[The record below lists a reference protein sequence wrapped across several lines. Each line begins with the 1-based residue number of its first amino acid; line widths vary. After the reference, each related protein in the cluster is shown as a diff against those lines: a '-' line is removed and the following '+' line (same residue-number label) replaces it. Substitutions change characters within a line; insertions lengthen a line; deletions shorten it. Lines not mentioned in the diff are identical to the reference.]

1 MIGSGHVWA
10 YLWLLAKGLVV
21 TLELSFL
28 ALLLG
33 SAGGLILGLMRASS
47 HRWLGALPFVY
58 IELIRSTPFLILL
71 FFIYYGMPLALN
83 TDIPAYPAAIWALS
97 LHCSGYM
104 AEVVRAGVESV
115 PRGQWEAAYALG
127 LRYPRIM
134 RLIVLPQAM
143 RVMIPPT
150 IGVYVSTIKESA
162 LASVIGFIELLGTG
176 MAIRDTNAGR
186 STADVLVAVALFYFV
201 ICFTLS
207 RLGRVMERRSSRD
220 LHVRVS
226 AAGPALSA
234 AE

>member
-1 MIGSGHVWA
+1 VIASGHFWS
-10 YLWLLAKGLVV
+10 YLWLLAKGLTV

-33 SAGGLILGLMRASS
+33 SLGGLILGLMRASRY
-47 HRWLGALPFVY
+47 RWLGVLPFFY

-104 AEVVRAGVESV
+104 AEVVRAGVQSV

-127 LRYPRIM
+127 LRYPRVM

-143 RVMIPPT
+143 RVMVPPT

-162 LASVIGFIELLGTG
+162 LASVIGFVELLGSG

-186 STADVLVAVALFYFV
+186 STADVLVAVALFYFLV
-201 ICFTLS
+201 CFGLS
-207 RLGRVMERRSSRD
+207 RLGRLMERRSSRD
-220 LHVRVS
+220 LHEAVNPTGS
-226 AAGPALSA
+226 ALSTA
-234 AE
+234 G

>member
-1 MIGSGHVWA
+1 MIASGHLWS
-10 YLWLLAKGLVV
+10 YLWLLAKGLAV

-33 SAGGLILGLMRASS
+33 SLGGLILGLMRASR
-47 HRWLGALPFVY
+47 HRWLGILPFFY

-104 AEVVRAGVESV
+104 AEVVRAGVQSV

-127 LRYPRIM
+127 LRYPRVM

-162 LASVIGFIELLGTG
+162 LASVIGFVELLGTG

-186 STADVLVAVALFYFV
+186 STADVLVAVALFYFA
-201 ICFTLS
+201 ICFGLS
-207 RLGRVMERRSSRD
+207 RLGLLIERSSSRD
-220 LHVRVS
+220 LQERMNRT
-226 AAGPALSA
+226 GPALGTA
-234 AE
+234 G

>member
-1 MIGSGHVWA
+1 MIASGHVWS
-10 YLWLLAKGLVV
+10 YLWLLAKGLLV
-21 TLELSFL
+21 TLELSFF

-33 SAGGLILGLMRASS
+33 SAVGLVLGLMRSAP
-47 HRWLGALPFVY
+47 RWWIGVLPFLY
-58 IELIRSTPFLILL
+58 IEVVRSTPFLILL

-104 AEVVRAGVESV
+104 AEVVRAGVLSV

-127 LRYPRIM
+127 LRYPRVM

-162 LASVIGFIELLGTG
+162 LASVIGFVELLGTG
-176 MAIRDTNAGR
+176 MAIRDTNTGR
-186 STADVLVAVALFYFV
+186 NTGDVLLAVAAFYFV
-201 ICFTLS
+201 VCFALS
-207 RLGRVMERRSSRD
+207 RVGRILELRTSRD
-220 LHVRVS
+220 LHIRVS
-226 AAGPALSA
+226 VDAASLGAP
-234 AE
+234 E